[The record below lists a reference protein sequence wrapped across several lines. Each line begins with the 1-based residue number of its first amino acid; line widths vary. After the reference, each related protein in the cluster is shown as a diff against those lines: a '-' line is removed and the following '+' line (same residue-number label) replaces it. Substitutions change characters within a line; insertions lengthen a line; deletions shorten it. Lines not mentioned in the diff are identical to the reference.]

1 MENALRLY
9 RPTLRAQSVSF
20 FLIEWWR
27 RSLNFW
33 TLQPCL
39 LSSNWSA
46 CKHLFLDK
54 LLILRGLAR
63 GWKLYHS
70 NMKRL
75 LDFAPWKGI
84 WFRESRKISLLE
96 SGILGCGIR
105 NSTQE
110 IWNATSDWN
119 PESKFDW
126 QIVDSSTKN
135 PESTAWNLKSKTVLD
150 SRGDQFRVFLEY
162 AKLEQAKERL
172 WL

>member
-1 MENALRLY
+1 MRLCLS
-9 RPTLRAQSVSF
+9 PQPELFAPSTLSSLVKLECMQASVS
-20 FLIEWWR
+20 W
-27 RSLNFW
+27 
-33 TLQPCL
+33 
-39 LSSNWSA
+39 
-46 CKHLFLDK
+46 K

-75 LDFAPWKGI
+75 LDFAPCKGTRI
-84 WFRESRKISLLE
+84 PESGKFCLWNQESRKILLLE
-96 SGILGCGIR
+96 SGILGFGIR

-110 IWNATSDWN
+110 IWNPTSDWN

-126 QIVDSSTKN
+126 QIVDSSTLN
-135 PESTAWNLKSKTVLD
+135 AESTAWNLKSKTVLD
-150 SRGDQFRVFLEY
+150 SRGNRFRVFLEY

>member
-1 MENALRLY
+1 MKRIGGFAC
-9 RPTLRAQSVSF
+9 
-20 FLIEWWR
+20 R

-33 TLQPCL
+33 TLQFCL

-63 GWKLYHS
+63 GWKLYPS

-84 WFRESRKISLLE
+84 WFRESRKILLLE
-96 SGILGCGIR
+96 SGILGFGLR

-110 IWNATSDWN
+110 IWNPTSDM
-119 PESKFDW
+119 ESRIQVRLTNSGLQYLECGIHGVEFKIQDCPRFPGRSI
-126 QIVDSSTKN
+126 QSLSRVHQTRTSERKAVIVVTKEN
-135 PESTAWNLKSKTVLD
+135 
-150 SRGDQFRVFLEY
+150 RF
-162 AKLEQAKERL
+162 
-172 WL
+172 